1 MEARRFFPEDG
12 VDVVMV
18 VFVVVE
24 LLVLALVDLE
34 RGVLTTLVGVEVAP
48 VAVDL
53 FLRGVD
59 IEMETFEDPGVPG

>member
-1 MEARRFFPEDG
+1 
-12 VDVVMV
+12 MV